1 MLHTRD
7 TTHYLVLDHFFGST
21 YSRRYTPDVGKPN
34 STALNLRHNKY
45 HLASSVSFVC
55 GACQMSLVEPSALLS
70 DTPVPPKIYD
80 TLARFLIISLGVPIP
95 GVIRWMWGNQIQ
107 FSYPKQV
114 VLAVSIVSLGRHTP
128 QVLSSFV
135 LPTLQCAAC
144 ACMLLN
150 LQTAPSLSHLKNS
163 ACCHIT
169 NER

>member
-1 MLHTRD
+1 MYIL
-7 TTHYLVLDHFFGST
+7 
-21 YSRRYTPDVGKPN
+21 
-34 STALNLRHNKY
+34 
-45 HLASSVSFVC
+45 C

-70 DTPVPPKIYD
+70 DTPVPPKIYN

-107 FSYPKQV
+107 FSYLKQV

-144 ACMLLN
+144 ACMHALEFTNCTILVSSKKQCLLSYH
-150 LQTAPSLSHLKNS
+150 QRAVTIKSS
-163 ACCHIT
+163 ALCGSSSCS
-169 NER
+169 R